1 MAFSK
6 QEIYPQ
12 QSAESV
18 SALDKIHPTAIIAP
32 GAELGPNVTIGP
44 FCIIGEHVKI
54 GADTQI
60 GPHVVIDGWTS
71 IGQRNQI
78 ATGAIIGN
86 IPQDLKFIGEESYVV
101 IGNENIIREYVT
113 INRGTENGGLVTSI
127 GNNNVIMT
135 SAHIAHDVK
144 INNHTIISNGVGI
157 SGHVCID
164 DWATIGGLS
173 GIHQFTRVGFMS
185 MIGGVS
191 AITKDIP
198 PFSLVNGN
206 PAKFYGLNI
215 ERLRRH
221 QYPLHLRMLIQRTY
235 KCLFRSNLTIDEA
248 IKRVELEFPKAP
260 EIDIIVNFIQ
270 KSSRGFYRY

>member
-6 QEIYPQ
+6 QEVYPQ
-12 QSAESV
+12 QSAEYV
-18 SALDKIHPTAIIAP
+18 SALHKIHPTAIIAP
-32 GAELGPNVTIGP
+32 GAELGPNVTVGP
-44 FCIIGEHVKI
+44 FSVIGEHVKI

-78 ATGAIIGN
+78 ATGTIIGN
-86 IPQDLKFIGEESYVV
+86 IPQDLKFCGEESYVV
-101 IGNENIIREYVT
+101 IGHENIIREYVT
-113 INRGTENGGLVTSI
+113 INRGTESGGLITSI
-127 GNNNVIMT
+127 GDNNVIMT

-173 GIHQFTRVGFMS
+173 GIHQFTRIGFMS
-185 MIGGVS
+185 MVGGVS

-206 PAKFYGLNI
+206 PAKLYGLNV
-215 ERLRRH
+215 ERLRRN
-221 QYPLHLRMLIQRTY
+221 QYPLHVRMLIQRTY

-248 IKRVELEFPKAP
+248 IKKVELELPKTP
-260 EIDIIVNFIQ
+260 EIDIILNFIQ
-270 KSSRGFYRY
+270 KSTRGFYR